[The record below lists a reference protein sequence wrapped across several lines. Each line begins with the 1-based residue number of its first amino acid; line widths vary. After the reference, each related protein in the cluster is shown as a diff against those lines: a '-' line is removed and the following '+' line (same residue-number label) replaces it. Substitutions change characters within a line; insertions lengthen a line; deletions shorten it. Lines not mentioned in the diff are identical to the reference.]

1 MKIIQHNVLINITRK
16 FGTKLSQQKQKFYF
30 KLFVVKLLVPLTFF
44 IWFCVVYIDL
54 LRSLDFSNIMSYIWI
69 KIKRNWGF
77 KILN

>member
-44 IWFCVVYIDL
+44 I
-54 LRSLDFSNIMSYIWI
+54 
-69 KIKRNWGF
+69 
-77 KILN
+77 